1 MTICKGTKWKDCNPQ
16 PCDKKA
22 NHGKYCRNHVPNR
35 VLFDEIIVLQKLA
48 EDMAEGL
55 AWALKWGNFDV
66 SEDNPLHSGAHIKA
80 LRALTAYQQAT
91 TGRQGYGTRIK
102 HTVRPAQEN
111 E

>member
-1 MTICKGTKWKDCNPQ
+1 MTTPQ
-16 PCDKKA
+16 NKCQTPDYLECIEAHPLTSPLLCPHQFAYFK
-22 NHGKYCRNHVPNR
+22 CI
-35 VLFDEIIVLQKLA
+35 EKLA

-91 TGRQGYGTRIK
+91 TGR
-102 HTVRPAQEN
+102 
-111 E
+111 